1 MAATAPWALAH
12 GKSNVVAPANA
23 SKVVPTRRARD
34 IGKGCLHLSLDMRAI
49 LARYLTLVIKALRLG
64 TRERFLPYTPA
75 MILIGMLDSPYVRR
89 CAISMKMMGIAFEHR
104 PVSVFRHFEEFRKV
118 NPVVKAPTLVCD
130 DGTIL
135 MDSTLILDYL
145 EATVDPAARLLP
157 VDLDGRRRALHVIGF
172 ALAAAD
178 KCVNIV
184 YENEQRPKDKIHP
197 AWLERVVGQAN
208 TAFAQLEPMAARAK
222 PWLHGDRFTAADVMT
237 AVAWRFG
244 QYYNA
249 AEIPAAQYP
258 ALVDYS
264 RRAESLPEFAS
275 TPLD

>member
-1 MAATAPWALAH
+1 M
-12 GKSNVVAPANA
+12 V
-23 SKVVPTRRARD
+23 
-34 IGKGCLHLSLDMRAI
+34 
-49 LARYLTLVIKALRLG
+49 
-64 TRERFLPYTPA
+64 
-75 MILIGMLDSPYVRR
+75 LIGMLDSPYVRR

-104 PVSVFRHFEEFRKV
+104 SVSVFRHFEEFRKV

-145 EATVDPAARLLP
+145 EATVAPAKRLLP
-157 VDLDGRRRALHVIGF
+157 MDIDARRKALHVIGF

-184 YENEQRPKDKIHP
+184 YEKEQRPRDKLHP
-197 AWLERVVGQAN
+197 GWMERIVGQAN
-208 TAFAQLEPMAARAK
+208 TAFEQLEPLAAKAK

-237 AVAWRFG
+237 AVGWRFG

-249 AEIPAAQYP
+249 AEIPAAKYP
-258 ALVDYS
+258 ALVAYS
-264 RRAESLPEFAS
+264 RRAEALVEFSS

>member
-1 MAATAPWALAH
+1 
-12 GKSNVVAPANA
+12 
-23 SKVVPTRRARD
+23 
-34 IGKGCLHLSLDMRAI
+34 
-49 LARYLTLVIKALRLG
+49 
-64 TRERFLPYTPA
+64 

-89 CAISMKMMGIAFEHR
+89 CAVSMKMMGIAFEHR

-145 EATVDPAARLLP
+145 EATLASGKRLLP
-157 VDLDGRRRALHVIGF
+157 TDLDGRLKALHVIGF

-178 KCVNIV
+178 KCVSIV
-184 YENEQRPKDKIHP
+184 YEKEQRPKDKIHP
-197 AWLERVVGQAN
+197 AWLERVIGQAN

-222 PWLHGDRFTAADVMT
+222 PWLHGDRFSAADVMT

-244 QYYNA
+244 QYYNS
-249 AEIPAAQYP
+249 AEIRAAKYP
-258 ALVDYS
+258 ALAAYS
-264 RRAESLPEFAS
+264 QRAEALPEFAS